1 MESPARLCLENI
13 LRVDATSPCCA
24 SQHRLLRLVTLCLA
38 CHLNGG
44 LEVASLSEKVFGG
57 ANRKDPPRTQPT
69 LITVGESCALKW

>member
-13 LRVDATSPCCA
+13 LRVDAASPCWA

-57 ANRKDPPRTQPT
+57 ANRKDPPEDTANPHRRR
-69 LITVGESCALKW
+69 